1 MSAPAANPE
10 QRMAADPAL
19 SVWVSANAGS
29 GKTKVLVDRVM
40 RLMLAGTPP
49 DRILALTYTRS
60 AAAEMANRLS
70 EVLGTWAT
78 ADAPALENALSDLL
92 DRAPSGTERKLAR
105 QLFTRA
111 LDTPGGLSI
120 RTIHGFCQSLLAR
133 FPVEAG
139 IAPHF
144 RLIEGSE
151 QKDLLAEAKDEV
163 LAGLAEH
170 DDEAVRAVLDIIM
183 AEVEQTGFDPLIA
196 GLMHGRAR
204 GRLGEAMAEM
214 LSRIRS
220 RLALS
225 GADTRES
232 ILAEACADGACDQP
246 ALQRA
251 IAALARGGTSDSK
264 RGAAIEAWWK
274 NTAARGAQFESVYQ
288 LIFLTKDGEVR
299 KQLTTK
305 AVDKIDPQAADTL
318 NAEAQRLLAVKA
330 RLAAVDLARLSGL
343 IIGLSR
349 NLLAAYDTRKRQ
361 HAVLDYD
368 DLIDRTVALLQKP
381 GIAPWVLWKLDG
393 GIDHILVD
401 EAQDTAPDQWR
412 IVSALAEEFF
422 TPGTARTETRTI
434 FAVGDEKQSIY
445 GFQGAAPA
453 EFGRFKG
460 LFAAAATA
468 AGKAFQPVDL
478 GLSFRSAPAILKAV
492 DTVFA
497 TPQMQAAVTAGGHW
511 VDHRANRSAAHGL
524 VEIWPT
530 VKPEAGDEEPEAWDA
545 PLDRLGADD
554 PQSKLA
560 QQITT
565 QVKAWLAAGT
575 GPEDILIL
583 VRRRNAFV
591 DELVRRFKAAQVPVA
606 GADRMQLL
614 EQIAVRDLLAAI
626 GTAILPEDDLTLAC
640 VLRSPLIGLSE
651 DDLFILARD
660 RPGRLWN
667 RLIERRGD
675 PRFTAA
681 HARVAGWLAAADRLP
696 PFEFLSRILEQE
708 GGRKALAGRLGPES
722 GDPIDE
728 LLALA
733 LSYERTS
740 PPSLQG
746 FHHWIGTHDAEVK
759 RDLEQGGGAVRIM
772 TVHGAKGLE
781 APIVILPD
789 TCRAPDHTT
798 DPNILWLSPEP
809 SAPVW
814 VPVAGMHVPATL
826 EARNAWRAAQEEEYL
841 RLLYVA
847 MTRAR
852 DRLYVTGWETR
863 RGRSAGCWYDR
874 LEAGLRPIAS
884 EVEVEGLGRVLR
896 FESGAPPPRPE
907 PKPAGAPPPL
917 PVWAMLPPAPEP
929 TPPRPLSP
937 SRPSEDEPA
946 VLAPLLD
953 QGRRFRRGLLIHR
966 LLQTLPD
973 LPAERRRE
981 AGARFLALA
990 AADLD
995 PAGRAAL
1002 LGEALEL
1009 FALPEAAMLFGP
1021 GSRAEVPI
1029 TGRVGDT
1036 LVAGQVDRLAVGAD
1050 QVFIVDYKTNR
1061 PPPAAVQ
1068 GVSAAYL
1075 RQMALYRG
1083 VLAQIFPQHRI
1094 RTALLWTDGPR
1105 FMEIPPDLLENRSP

>member
-1 MSAPAANPE
+1 MNAPAGNPE
-10 QRMAADPAL
+10 QRTAADPAL

-70 EVLGTWAT
+70 EVLGSWAIG
-78 ADAPALENALSDLL
+78 DAATLDGALIGLL
-92 DRAPSGTERKLAR
+92 DRPPTDGERRDAR
-105 QLFTRA
+105 RLFTRA
-111 LDTPGGLSI
+111 LDTPGGLRI

-151 QKDLLAEAKDEV
+151 QADLLKEATDEV
-163 LAGLAEH
+163 LAGLAAHE
-170 DDEAVRAVLDIIM
+170 DAAVRGVLDKLM
-183 AEVEQTGFDPLIA
+183 AEVEETRFAPLIA
-196 GLMHGRAR
+196 DLLHGRAR
-204 GRLGEAMAEM
+204 GRLSDAMAAT
-214 LSRIRS
+214 LGRIRA
-220 RLALS
+220 RL
-225 GADTRES
+225 GVGGNDTRES
-232 ILAEACADGACDQP
+232 ILAEACADGACNEA
-246 ALQRA
+246 ALRRA
-251 IAALARGGTSDSK
+251 LAALAKGTAKDAERGSK
-264 RGAAIEAWWK
+264 IGAWWQA
-274 NTAARGAQFESVYQ
+274 NPRVGRFESDY
-288 LIFLTKDGEVR
+288 LPIFTKKDGAVFA
-299 KQLTTK
+299 KLTTK
-305 AVDKIDPQAADTL
+305 AVDKADPQAADTL
-318 NAEAQRLLAVKA
+318 AAEAERILAVKA
-330 RLAAVDLARLSGL
+330 RLAAVDLAELSGL
-343 IIGLSR
+343 ITGLSR
-349 NLLAAYDTRKRQ
+349 ELLAAYGTRKRQ

-368 DLIDRTVALLQKP
+368 DLIDRTVGLLGKP

-412 IVSALAEEFF
+412 IVAALAEEFF
-422 TPGTARTETRTI
+422 TPGTARAETRTI

-453 EFGRFKG
+453 EFGRFKTH
-460 LFAAAATA
+460 FATA
-468 AGKAFQPVDL
+468 AEAARKPFQAIDL
-478 GLSFRSAPAILKAV
+478 GLSFRSAPAILAAV

-497 TPQMQAAVTAGGHW
+497 TPAMQAAVTAGGHW
-511 VDHRANRSAAHGL
+511 VEHRAHRKDAHGL

-530 VKPEAGDEEPEAWDA
+530 VTPEDGEAEPEAWDA
-545 PLDRLGADD
+545 PLDRLGADE
-554 PQSKLA
+554 PQARLA
-560 QQITT
+560 QRIAG
-565 QVKAWLAAGT
+565 QVKGWTLGGT
-575 GPEDILIL
+575 RPEDILVL

-591 DELVRRFKAAQVPVA
+591 DELVRRFKALGVPVA

-614 EQIAVRDLLAAI
+614 EQIAVKDLLAAI

-640 VLRSPLIGLSE
+640 VLRSPLIGLGES
-651 DDLFILARD
+651 DLFDLAHD
-660 RPGRLWN
+660 RGASRLWR
-667 RLIERRGD
+667 RLAERRAE
-675 PRFTAA
+675 PRFAAA
-681 HARVAGWLAAADRLP
+681 HARIAGWLAAADRLP
-696 PFEFLSRILEQE
+696 PFEFLSRILEAE
-708 GGRKALAGRLGPES
+708 GGRKALAARLGPES

-733 LSYERTS
+733 LSYERAS

-789 TCRAPDHTT
+789 TCAAPDFRN
-798 DPNILWLSPEP
+798 DPKILWLLPDP
-809 SAPVW
+809 PAPVW
-814 VPVAGMHVPATL
+814 VPVKEMHTPETL
-826 EARNAWRAAQEEEYL
+826 AARDAWRAAQSDEYL

-852 DRLYVTGWETR
+852 DRLYVTGWETK
-863 RGRSAGCWYDR
+863 RGRAEGCWYDR
-874 LEAGLRPIAS
+874 LESALRPVAT
-884 EVEVEGLGRVLR
+884 EVEVAGLGTVLR
-896 FESGAPPPRPE
+896 FETGTPAAPARRE
-907 PKPAGAPPPL
+907 T
-917 PVWAMLPPAPEP
+917 LPPAPPLPGWALSPPPPEP
-929 TPPRPLSP
+929 APPRPLAP
-937 SRPSEDEPA
+937 SRPAEEEPA

-973 LPAERRRE
+973 LAPMDRPA
-981 AGARFLALA
+981 AGARFLSLA
-990 AADLD
+990 AADLE
-995 PAGRAAL
+995 PAARDAL
-1002 LGEALEL
+1002 LTEALEL

-1029 TGRVGDT
+1029 TGRVGDA
-1036 LVAGQVDRLAVGAD
+1036 VVSGQVDRLAVTAEA
-1050 QVFIVDYKTNR
+1050 VYVVDYKTNR
-1061 PPPAAVQ
+1061 PPPAEIT
-1068 GVSAAYL
+1068 GVSPAYL

-1083 VLAQIFPQHRI
+1083 VLAQIFPDRAI
-1094 RTALLWTDGPR
+1094 RAALLWTDGPR
-1105 FMEIPPDLLENRSP
+1105 FMEIPVELLDNRSP